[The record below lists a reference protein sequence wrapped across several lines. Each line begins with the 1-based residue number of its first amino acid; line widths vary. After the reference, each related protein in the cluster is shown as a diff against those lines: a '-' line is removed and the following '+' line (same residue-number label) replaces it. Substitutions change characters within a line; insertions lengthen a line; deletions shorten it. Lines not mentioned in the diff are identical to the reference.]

1 MSEADAHVYFLTY
14 KALLEEVDNPLQK
27 PNRDIPLNE
36 YQVDVRCFAIF
47 VAL

>member
-1 MSEADAHVYFLTY
+1 MTEADAHVYFLTY
-14 KALLEEVDNPLQK
+14 KALLEEVDNPLQAAQK
-27 PNRDIPLNE
+27 DLPLKD